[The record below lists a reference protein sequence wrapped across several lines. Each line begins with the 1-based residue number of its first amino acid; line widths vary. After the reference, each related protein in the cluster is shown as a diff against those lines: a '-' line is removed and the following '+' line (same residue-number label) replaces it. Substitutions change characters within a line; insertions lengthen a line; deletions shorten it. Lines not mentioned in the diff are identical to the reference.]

1 MQFRVLGPLEVRIDG
16 TLVEFGGPKPRR
28 LLVALLSHAN
38 NTVSVTRLLDWLWPD
53 RSPPPSAVAILQ
65 AHVSRLRRVLE
76 PDRACWGAPRLLLT
90 RASGYLL
97 SVGVDQLDVLH
108 FEREVAH
115 GRELLLRGDF
125 TAAATTLSGA
135 LALWRGP
142 ALMELDGV
150 PALRACVV
158 RWEAMRHFAIIM
170 RIEADLELGNHL
182 VVIPEL
188 EYLAATHPFDERVHG
203 LLMVALYR
211 CHRRADTLA
220 VYERLSADLRRE
232 LDTEPTTALRRLR
245 YAVLTHE
252 PALDSLCIRRW
263 L

>member
-16 TLVEFGGPKPRR
+16 SLVKFGGPTQRR
-28 LLVALLSHAN
+28 LVVALLSHAN
-38 NTVSVTRLLDWLWPD
+38 VAVSVARLLDWLWPD
-53 RSPPPSAVAILQ
+53 HPPPPSAVTVLQ

-76 PDRACWGAPRLLLT
+76 PDRARWGAPQLLLT
-90 RASGYLL
+90 RSSGYLL
-97 SVGVDQLDVLH
+97 SVGVEQLDLLH
-108 FEREVAH
+108 FEHQVAR
-115 GRELLLRGDF
+115 GRDLLLRGDF
-125 TAAATTLSGA
+125 TAATTTLSGA

-150 PALRACVV
+150 PTLRACVV
-158 RWEAMRHFAIIM
+158 RWEAMHHFATIM

-182 VVIPEL
+182 VAIPEL

-211 CHRRADTLA
+211 CRRRADTLA
-220 VYERLSADLRRE
+220 AYERLSANLRRE
-232 LDTEPTTALRRLR
+232 LDTEPATALRRLR
-245 YAVLTHE
+245 QAVLVQD
-252 PALDSLCIRRW
+252 PALEAHSPRRW